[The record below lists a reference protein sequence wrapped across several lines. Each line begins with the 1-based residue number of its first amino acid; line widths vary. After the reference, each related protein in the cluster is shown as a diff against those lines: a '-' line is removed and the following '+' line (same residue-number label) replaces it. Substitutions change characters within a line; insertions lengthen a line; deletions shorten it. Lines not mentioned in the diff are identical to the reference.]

1 VSYRVF
7 ARKYRPQRFEEVV
20 GQEHITRTLQNAITG
35 KRLAQ
40 AYLFVG
46 PRGVGKTSSARILA
60 KALNCLANKGEPT
73 DNPCGVCDACVE
85 IAEGRSLDVIEIDGA
100 SNNSV
105 ESIRTLREN
114 AAYAPARGPYKVY
127 LIDEVHM
134 LSTAAFNALLKTLE
148 EPPEHV
154 KFLFATTEA
163 QKVPATILS
172 RCQRFDLRRLTA
184 ELIAGHLLHIAENE
198 KIALDPAAAAAIAR
212 GADGAM
218 RDAESMLDQVV
229 AFCGNTITSADVQS
243 VFGFTPRETVL
254 ELATSLLALDT
265 TGALAVVKEQAEAGK
280 DLARL
285 LGDLVGLLRDI
296 LIGKVHPP
304 QEPTDESR
312 IGESVTQEKLL
323 VLLDHFGE
331 AEGRLRWATDKK
343 LQLDVALIKGIHL
356 LGEASLSDVLDA
368 LSALRGGAPLP
379 QRTALPRPPAPT
391 RSAAPAAPVA
401 APAPKV
407 TPLPA
412 TATQPAPVK
421 VEPVAPTPAP
431 VTEVPPVKSE
441 APSEAAP
448 APSDVT
454 SQGLNTPA
462 SSSNLP
468 ASTSSDPWSVV
479 ANQLSADS
487 PLKFGWTEDGKFI
500 ERIGNAILV
509 EFPPS
514 MEHQT
519 KTLFWPQAVKKIEE
533 QLSTLIGGKITF
545 EYRFTG
551 EEPPAPPEP
560 EPVAS
565 PQPKVTPS
573 APKPKFG
580 EPAAKAPEPAA
591 PTISPEELEAFKNDP
606 LIKKALEIFKAEILL
621 DPPKPA

>member
-1 VSYRVF
+1 MSYRVF

-60 KALNCLANKGEPT
+60 KALNCQASKDGPT
-73 DNPCGVCDACVE
+73 DNPCGTCDACIE
-85 IAEGRSLDVIEIDGA
+85 IAEGRSLDVMEIDGA

-105 ESIRTLREN
+105 DSIRTLREN

-172 RCQRFDLRRLTA
+172 RCQRFDLRRLTP
-184 ELIAGHLLHIAENE
+184 ELIATHLLHIAENE
-198 KIALDPAAAAAIAR
+198 QIKLDSPAAAAIAR

-229 AFCGNTITSADVQS
+229 AFCGTTISETDVHS

-254 ELATSLLALDT
+254 DLAGALVARDTPAALAL
-265 TGALAVVKEQAEAGK
+265 VKSQAEAGK

-296 LIGKVHPP
+296 LISKAH
-304 QEPTDESR
+304 PTDASSLESR
-312 IGESVTQEKLL
+312 LGESISQEKLL

-343 LQLDVALIKGIHL
+343 LQLDVALIKAVHL
-356 LGEASLSDVLDA
+356 LEEASLSDVLDI
-368 LSALRGGAPLP
+368 LTALRGGAPLP
-379 QRTALPRPPAPT
+379 ERTAAPRPSAPSRSPAPAT
-391 RSAAPAAPVA
+391 TSAPT
-401 APAPKV
+401 PKA

-412 TATQPAPVK
+412 STTQPAPAK
-421 VEPVAPTPAP
+421 VEEVVSTPSPT
-431 VTEVPPVKSE
+431 TE
-441 APSEAAP
+441 APIASQAKAP
-448 APSDVT
+448 AEAVATHSTGAPST
-454 SQGLNTPA
+454 NPQAP
-462 SSSNLP
+462 
-468 ASTSSDPWSVV
+468 TSSDPWHQV
-479 ANQLSADS
+479 AMKLAADS
-487 PLKFGWTEDGKFI
+487 PLKFGWVEDGHFI

-514 MEHQT
+514 TEQQT
-519 KTLFWPQAVKKIEE
+519 QTLFWPQAVKKIEE
-533 QLSTLIGGKITF
+533 QLAAVLGGKITF

-551 EEPPAPPEP
+551 EEPPAPSEP
-560 EPVAS
+560 EPSAPAVSRPAAEPRS
-565 PQPKVTPS
+565 TKPQES
-573 APKPKFG
+573 APKA
-580 EPAAKAPEPAA
+580 EPAVPA
-591 PTISPEELEAFKNDP
+591 ISAAEMEEFKSDP
-606 LIKKALEIFKAEILL
+606 LIRKALEVLKAEILI
-621 DPPKPA
+621 DPPATA